1 VFFYAQKW
9 REIKMPEIIQVG
21 GNTKVE
27 EVLEQ
32 LKSLKGNIAKKEEM
46 QQLQTEFQEALE
58 KRNADVDKQMGDLE
72 GKMETKLAEM
82 VDTITNTVK
91 SVDYKNNNNYD
102 GKYGKDFKQFVD
114 RVKSRDMS
122 LKDLSITDGSTGG
135 YLVPE
140 VFSNEILR
148 VEGELAIV
156 ANSGARVIQMGKTN
170 IMKFTALNQRSNAN
184 GSLFGG
190 ITTYWAD
197 CGEELTESNPKFKQ
211 ISLEPKKIIGYCES
225 DNELFDDSMVAV
237 GGLLQDLY
245 GEALAYQK
253 DEAFLVGDGVG
264 KPLGVQNAPCTVTVS
279 RTTSSA
285 VVTSDLINMMA
296 RFKGRMNRAAW
307 VINQT
312 VLPQLLKLKDE
323 NDNYIWMPGMSGN
336 IAGNAPGT
344 VYGLPIKVTD
354 NLPALGTS
362 GDIMLCDFGYYLI
375 GQKQGLRFEESN
387 HYKFNTDQLVMRMI
401 DRVDGQPWLDGPIAP
416 KNGDNL
422 SPFVMIG

>member
-1 VFFYAQKW
+1 
-9 REIKMPEIIQVG
+9 MPEITQTG
-21 GNTKVE
+21 GETKVD
-27 EVLEQ
+27 EVLKQ
-32 LKSLKGNIAKKEEM
+32 LTALKGNIAKKDEM
-46 QQLQTEFQEALE
+46 QSLQTEFQEALE
-58 KRNADVDKQMGDLE
+58 QRNADIDKQVGDLE
-72 GKMETKLAEM
+72 SKIETKLAEM

-91 SVDYKNNNNYD
+91 NVDYKNGNKYD
-102 GKYGKDFKQFVD
+102 GKYGKDFKEFVD
-114 RVKSRDMS
+114 KVKSKHLD

-148 VEGELAIV
+148 VEGELAVV
-156 ANSGARVIQMGKTN
+156 ANAGARIIPMTTN
-170 IMKFTALNQRSNAN
+170 RMKFTALNQRSNAN

-197 CGEELTESNPKFKQ
+197 AGESLTESNPKFKQ
-211 ISLEPKKIIGYCES
+211 ITLEPKKLIGYCES

-237 GGLLQDLY
+237 GGLLENLY

-264 KPLGVQNAPCTVTVS
+264 KPMGVKNAPCTVTVS

-285 VVTSDLINMMA
+285 VVTTDLINMMA

-307 VINQT
+307 VVNQT
-312 VLPQLLKLKDE
+312 VLPELLKLKDE

-354 NLPALGTS
+354 NLEALGTS

-375 GQKQGLRFEESN
+375 GQKGGLRFEESS
-387 HYKFNTDQLVMRMI
+387 HYKFGNDQLVMRMI